1 MVVYLLKRLAQAVPL
16 VLGVTVLIFV
26 ILQMAPGG
34 PLATGE
40 SGAATLSAEQRDRLE
55 SLYGLDD
62 PLPAQYLTWASGV
75 FTGDW
80 GFSFASGEPVLAVI
94 ADRVPVTITLTLS
107 AFVISC
113 LLSVPLGIW
122 AATRKGSWLDH
133 VVTGVS
139 FAGLATPSFW
149 FALMLV
155 FVFSYGL
162 GWLPAY
168 GLYDLRHNYEGMAA
182 AWDYARHLIMPVG
195 VVALIATANLTRYV
209 RSAMLEVLDQDYVR
223 TARGSGLPERTVVTT
238 HAFKNAAIP
247 VVTVAV
253 LTIPELFLGTVIVE
267 TIFALPGMGRLFI
280 DSAGV
285 RDYPVLMGILL
296 VGALLVIVANL
307 VADLLYGWLDPR
319 IRYD

>member
-1 MVVYLLKRLAQAVPL
+1 MLSYFGRRLAQSVPL
-16 VLGVTVLIFV
+16 LFGVTVLIFL

-40 SGAATLSAEQRDRLE
+40 SRGAQISAEQRQRLE
-55 SLYGLDD
+55 ALYGLDD
-62 PLPAQYLTWASGV
+62 PMPVQYLSWAGGV
-75 FTGDW
+75 VGGDW
-80 GFSFASGEPVLAVI
+80 GFSFASGQPVLDVI
-94 ADRVPVTITLTLS
+94 AGRLPVTVTLTLT
-107 AFVISC
+107 AFLVSC
-113 LLSVPLGIW
+113 LLAIPLGIW
-122 AATRKGSWLDH
+122 AATRKGSTLDH

-155 FVFSYGL
+155 FVFSYSL

-168 GLYDLRHNYEGMAA
+168 GLFDLRHEYTGLAA
-182 AWDYARHLIMPVG
+182 VWDYTLHLIMPVT
-195 VVALIATANLTRYV
+195 VVSLISTANLTRYV
-209 RSAMLEVLDQDYVR
+209 RSAMLEVLEQDYVR
-223 TARGSGLPERTVVTT
+223 TARGSGLPERSVIAT
-238 HAFKNAAIP
+238 HAFKNASIP

-296 VGALLVIVANL
+296 VGALLVILANL

-319 IRYD
+319 IRYE